1 MQILV
6 ITDLYPITSNEKF
19 TPKTIQN
26 FVKIWREI
34 GHDISVIRP
43 NFVLNSFLR
52 GKKYYKSG
60 FYNDIENINYFLPFL
75 GNVKNKIHT
84 NLDVDLIIAH
94 MPSGIIL
101 ANKLGKPFVAGVH
114 VSDIEVLTNP
124 LYSIYFK
131 KELLNAYKNATKIA
145 CRSEIIRNKF
155 LTMYPE
161 LEHKTFV
168 GYSGINENL
177 IIKRNWKPHNKI
189 KILTC
194 ANLIKRKNID
204 KLIIACEKLKNV
216 ELTIIGEGRE
226 EKYLKTISEKPIFLG
241 YLPSNIVYEKMRDA
255 DIFVLPSQNETFG
268 MVYLE
273 AMASGCITVGIENE
287 GIAGI
292 IKNGINGYLT
302 NLNNLKEDIEKIIN
316 SDSQNIILEESYKTI
331 LKYTE
336 KKAALNYLNNVKVL

>member
-6 ITDLYPITSNEKF
+6 ITDLYPITSDEKF

-34 GHDISVIRP
+34 GHNVSVIRP

-52 GKKYYKSG
+52 RKKYYKSG

-114 VSDIEVLTNP
+114 ISDIEVLTNP

-145 CRSEIIRNKF
+145 CRSEVIKNKF
-155 LTMYPE
+155 ITLYPE
-161 LEHKTFV
+161 LENKTFV

-226 EKYLKTISEKPIFLG
+226 GKYLKTISDKPIFLG
-241 YLPSNIVYEKMRDA
+241 YQPSNIVYEKMRDA

-302 NLNNLKEDIEKIIN
+302 NLDNLKEDIEKIIN